1 MKLALGALAA
11 LALTACTASAS
22 RPATAPISAG
32 AGDVAASPATA
43 APAPPPSTA
52 PVPPPPTAITVE
64 YLAVA
69 DAWAI
74 TWTVGRPAAA
84 LRFDRA
90 LVAPRGATWRTSAEL
105 AWQRDG
111 DADVLVAVDG
121 QPRQAFTAVMPSDDA
136 TPTRLPPAVVRW
148 SDGSR
153 LVFTGAIGGDAAV
166 CVPDRCGPV
175 AGPRR
180 WTVRAPGLRVA
191 RGGGAVAEQ
200 LAWDEAA
207 DDRRGAFVYV
217 GRGPVDARGE
227 VAAIVDRGLPPWL
240 AALTATLVPATVAEL
255 TARTG
260 LPLGFTP
267 MVLVSLRPTRGAGGR
282 PGYAVRGRTV
292 TGQVQ
297 LEAGGAGW
305 RSRSS
310 ARVLLWREL
319 VVHELFHLWNS
330 QVAARADVRDEW
342 LSEGASSFVA
352 GTALVDAGL
361 LDATRWGRRV
371 VAAANRCAGS
381 LRGPLYDRAADPSY
395 YDCGEVVHVAL
406 DRALAAHGGLWPVY
420 ARLFADARARPS
432 GTYATADFLA
442 LCDGAGADPAIV
454 AAVRAILDR
463 GLGADPQATLRALL
477 ADAGIATTVVPR
489 RRGRPSR
496 LRWQPSPRRRPGG
509 SVRP

>member
-1 MKLALGALAA
+1 MKAGLAA
-11 LALTACTASAS
+11 LALTACTASVT
-22 RPATAPISAG
+22 RPAAP
-32 AGDVAASPATA
+32 PTPA
-43 APAPPPSTA
+43 APADAAAPGAPIAPPIAA
-52 PVPPPPTAITVE
+52 PIAPPPTAITVA
-64 YLAVA
+64 YLPAS

-74 TWTVGRPAAA
+74 TWAVGRPAAA

-90 LVAPRGATWRTSAEL
+90 VATPRGAAWQPAAGL

-111 DADVLVAVDG
+111 DDDVLVATDG
-121 QPRQAFTAVMPSDDA
+121 QPRREFAAVMPSDDA
-136 TPTRLPPAVVRW
+136 SPTRLPPAVVRW

-191 RGGGAVAEQ
+191 RGGGAAAEQ

-305 RSRSS
+305 RTRSS
-310 ARVLLWREL
+310 ARVMLWREL

-406 DRALAAHGGLWPVY
+406 DRALATRGGLWPIY

-432 GTYATADFLA
+432 GAYATADFLA
-442 LCDGAGADPAIV
+442 LCAAAGAEPAIV
-454 AAVRAILDR
+454 AAVQAILDR
-463 GLGADPQATLRALL
+463 GLGADPLATVRALL
-477 ADAGIATTVVPR
+477 ADAGIATRVVPA
-489 RRGRPSR
+489 RRGRPAR
-496 LRWQPSPRRRPGG
+496 LRWQPSPRPRAGG
-509 SVRP
+509 SVPP

>member
-1 MKLALGALAA
+1 MKAALAA
-11 LALTACTASAS
+11 LALTACTASVT
-22 RPATAPISAG
+22 RPATAPTSA
-32 AGDVAASPATA
+32 AASDAA
-43 APAPPPSTA
+43 APPAIAAPEPPPPPRPPA
-52 PVPPPPTAITVE
+52 PPPTAITVE

-90 LVAPRGATWRTSAEL
+90 LAAPRGAAWRTSAEL
-105 AWQRDG
+105 AWRRDG
-111 DADVLVAVDG
+111 EDDLLVAVDG
-121 QPRQAFTAVMPSDDA
+121 QPRQAFTAVVPSDDA
-136 TPTRLPPAVVRW
+136 SPTRLPPVVVRW

-166 CVPDRCGPV
+166 CVQDRCGPV
-175 AGPRR
+175 AGART

-191 RGGGAVAEQ
+191 RGLGDAAEQ
-200 LAWDEAA
+200 LAWDEA
-207 DDRRGAFVYV
+207 DGDRRGGYVYV
-217 GRGPVDARGE
+217 GRGRVDARGD

-240 AALTATLVPATVAEL
+240 AALTATLVPATVADL

-267 MVLVSLRPTRGAGGR
+267 TVLVSLRPSGGGGGR

-305 RSRSS
+305 RTRST
-310 ARVLLWREL
+310 ARVRLWREL

-371 VAAANRCAGS
+371 VAAANRCARS

-406 DRALAAHGGLWPVY
+406 DRALAARGGLWPVY

-432 GTYATADFLA
+432 GAYATADFLA
-442 LCDGAGADPAIV
+442 LCAGAGAAPAIV

-463 GLGADPQATLRALL
+463 GLGPDPQATLRALL
-477 ADAGIATTVVPR
+477 ADAGIATTVVPG

-496 LRWQPSPRRRPGG
+496 LRWQPSPRPRAGG
-509 SVRP
+509 SVQP

>member
-1 MKLALGALAA
+1 MKAALAA
-11 LALTACTASAS
+11 LALTACTASVT
-22 RPATAPISAG
+22 RPATAPTSA
-32 AGDVAASPATA
+32 AASDAA
-43 APAPPPSTA
+43 APPAIAAPEPPPPPRPPA
-52 PVPPPPTAITVE
+52 PPPTAITVE

-90 LVAPRGATWRTSAEL
+90 LAAPRGAAWRTSAAL

-111 DADVLVAVDG
+111 EDDLLVAVDG
-121 QPRQAFTAVMPSDDA
+121 QPRQAFTAVVPSDDA
-136 TPTRLPPAVVRW
+136 SPTRLPPVVVRW

-166 CVPDRCGPV
+166 CVQDRCGPV
-175 AGPRR
+175 AGART

-191 RGGGAVAEQ
+191 RGLGDAAEQ
-200 LAWDEAA
+200 LAWDEA
-207 DDRRGAFVYV
+207 DGDRRGGYVYV
-217 GRGPVDARGE
+217 GRGRVVARGD

-240 AALTATLVPATVAEL
+240 AALTATLVPATVADL

-267 MVLVSLRPTRGAGGR
+267 TVLVSLRPSGGGGGR

-305 RSRSS
+305 RTRST
-310 ARVLLWREL
+310 ARVRLWREL

-371 VAAANRCAGS
+371 VAAANRCARS

-406 DRALAAHGGLWPVY
+406 DRALAARGGLWPVY

-432 GTYATADFLA
+432 GAYATADFLA
-442 LCDGAGADPAIV
+442 LCAGAGAAPAIV

-463 GLGADPQATLRALL
+463 GLGPDPQATLRALL
-477 ADAGIATTVVPR
+477 ADAGIATTVVPG

-496 LRWQPSPRRRPGG
+496 LRWQPSPRPRAGG
-509 SVRP
+509 SVQP

>member
-1 MKLALGALAA
+1 MKAGLAA
-11 LALTACTASAS
+11 LALTACTASVT
-22 RPATAPISAG
+22 RPAAP
-32 AGDVAASPATA
+32 PTPA
-43 APAPPPSTA
+43 APADAAAPGAPIAPPIAA
-52 PVPPPPTAITVE
+52 PIAPPPTAITVA
-64 YLAVA
+64 YLPAS

-74 TWTVGRPAAA
+74 TWAVGRPAAA

-90 LVAPRGATWRTSAEL
+90 VATPRGAAWQPAAGL

-111 DADVLVAVDG
+111 DDDVLVATDG
-121 QPRQAFTAVMPSDDA
+121 QPRREFAAVMPSDDA
-136 TPTRLPPAVVRW
+136 SPTRLPPAVVRW

-153 LVFTGAIGGDAAV
+153 LVFNGAIGGDAAV
-166 CVPDRCGPV
+166 CVRDRCGAV
-175 AGPRR
+175 AGPRTWR
-180 WTVRAPGLRVA
+180 VRAAGLRVV
-191 RGGGAVAEQ
+191 RGPADGDGAAE
-200 LAWDEAA
+200 LAWDEPA
-207 DDRRGAFVYV
+207 DDRRGAYVYV
-217 GRGPVDARGE
+217 GRGRIAATGA
-227 VAAIVDRGLPPWL
+227 VATIADRGLPPWL
-240 AALTATLVPATVAEL
+240 AALTAGLAATTVADFA
-255 TARTG
+255 ARTG
-260 LPLGFTP
+260 VPLGFVPT
-267 MVLVSLRPTRGAGGR
+267 VLVSLRPAGG

-292 TGQVQ
+292 PGQVL

-305 RSRSS
+305 RSRTT
-310 ARVLLWREL
+310 ARARLWREL
-319 VVHELFHLWNS
+319 VVHELFHLWNG

-352 GTALVDAGL
+352 GAALVDAGL

-371 VAAANRCAGS
+371 VAAANRCARS

-406 DRALAAHGGLWPVY
+406 DRALAARGGLWPVY